1 MTSLAD
7 KIRNGDFNSSSN
19 TDTNNGLL
27 KVIVTANTDTNNGQ
41 LKAAAAASSS
51 DTNEIEI
58 SDTKNEQQ
66 LVAESASFEDYG
78 LSPQLLRGIYTS
90 GFEKPTKIQQKA
102 ILPIKEGK
110 DAIVQAQS
118 GTGKTGAFSIGLL
131 TQIDCRQKKI
141 QAIIL
146 SHTRELALQTNDVI
160 SKFGSHFMEDGSIFC
175 QAFTGGTPVQ
185 TDLRKIQSGT
195 IVATCTPG
203 RIIDIIKK
211 GVFDPKQVKII
222 VIDEADEMLSQ
233 GFLEQV
239 QEFFTYVSRD
249 VQIVL
254 VSATMPKE
262 VLELSEKFLRN
273 PVKILVENKKLTL
286 DGLKQYYV
294 ETDETSNDS
303 KKLQVLIELL
313 GPIHNSQSVI
323 FVNTKRSVDFLTL
336 KLIEAGYSP
345 EAIHSDMPN
354 EDRLKIMERFYK
366 GTSRI
371 LVATDLIARGIDVQQ
386 ISIVINYDMTDN
398 WQTYLHRIGRAGR
411 FGRKGISINFVSKD
425 DKELMNKIE
434 EHYNTKILELP
445 RNFMDGL
452 V

>member
-27 KVIVTANTDTNNGQ
+27 KVIVTANTDTNNGL
-41 LKAAAAASSS
+41 LKVAAAAARS

-66 LVAESASFEDYG
+66 LVVESASFEDYG

-102 ILPIKEGK
+102 ILPIKDGK

-233 GFLEQV
+233 NK
-239 QEFFTYVSRD
+239 SRSSSLMFH
-249 VQIVL
+249 V
-254 VSATMPKE
+254 MC
-262 VLELSEKFLRN
+262 
-273 PVKILVENKKLTL
+273 KLFSCRRRCQ
-286 DGLKQYYV
+286 KMFW
-294 ETDETSNDS
+294 NCR
-303 KKLQVLIELL
+303 K
-313 GPIHNSQSVI
+313 NFCVI
-323 FVNTKRSVDFLTL
+323 R
-336 KLIEAGYSP
+336 
-345 EAIHSDMPN
+345 
-354 EDRLKIMERFYK
+354 
-366 GTSRI
+366 
-371 LVATDLIARGIDVQQ
+371 
-386 ISIVINYDMTDN
+386 
-398 WQTYLHRIGRAGR
+398 
-411 FGRKGISINFVSKD
+411 
-425 DKELMNKIE
+425 
-434 EHYNTKILELP
+434 
-445 RNFMDGL
+445 
-452 V
+452 